1 MDELALKTIINY
13 NKRWRSRKATIF
25 VNKYIKLISQKYP
38 EGLKDYFVVPGFEH
52 VTRNQPIIVFNNTED
67 IWELR
72 SNTLYN
78 YSEQ

>member
-13 NKRWRSRKATIF
+13 NKRWRSRKPTIF

-52 VTRNQPIIVFNNTED
+52 VTRNQPIIVFNTNED

>member
-1 MDELALKTIINY
+1 MDELALKTIISY
-13 NKRWRSRKATIF
+13 NKRWRARKATIF
-25 VNKYIKLISQKYP
+25 VNKYIKLISEKYP
-38 EGLKDYFVVPGFEH
+38 KGLKDYFVVPGFEH
-52 VTRNQPIIVFNNTED
+52 VTRNQPIIVFNSTED

>member
-13 NKRWRSRKATIF
+13 NKRWRARKATIF

-52 VTRNQPIIVFNNTED
+52 VTRNQPIIVFNTTED

>member
-1 MDELALKTIINY
+1 MDELALKTIISY
-13 NKRWRSRKATIF
+13 NKRWRARKATIF
-25 VNKYIKLISQKYP
+25 VNKYIKLISEKYP

-52 VTRNQPIIVFNNTED
+52 VTRNQPIIVFNSTED